1 MSIKIVHL
9 FHFQAS
15 HWFKC
20 SCKACSNNW
29 LMFSKLPRD
38 YLKLPGTHFKYKR
51 CNRKELQKDVDRIKR
66 RIQAV
71 VNKAAQAA
79 IAPPDPIASESQP
92 GLEVAAK
99 MFYDWSNLLSELLY
113 VPGHRDFVNI
123 RRGIKNCLWLHPGST
138 NVVKVKEDDALR
150 KTKVKYRESENKIIP
165 VVSDQSTKSK

>member
-1 MSIKIVHL
+1 
-9 FHFQAS
+9 
-15 HWFKC
+15 
-20 SCKACSNNW
+20 
-29 LMFSKLPRD
+29 MFSKLPRE

-79 IAPPDPIASESQP
+79 TSPSDLASLEEQP
-92 GLEVAAK
+92 TLEVAVK
-99 MFYDWSNLLSELLY
+99 MYYDWSNLLSELLY
-113 VPGHRDFVNI
+113 VPGHRDFVNV

-150 KTKVKYRESENKIIP
+150 KTKSKYRDSGKQVIP
-165 VVSDQSTKSK
+165 VVASQNTKK

>member
-1 MSIKIVHL
+1 
-9 FHFQAS
+9 
-15 HWFKC
+15 
-20 SCKACSNNW
+20 
-29 LMFSKLPRD
+29 MFSKLPRE

-79 IAPPDPIASESQP
+79 TSPSDLPSLEEQP
-92 GLEVAAK
+92 TLEVAVK
-99 MFYDWSNLLSELLY
+99 MYYDWSNLLSELLY
-113 VPGHRDFVNI
+113 VPGHRDFVNV

-150 KTKVKYRESENKIIP
+150 KTKSKYRDSGKQVIP
-165 VVSDQSTKSK
+165 VVSGQNIKK

>member
-1 MSIKIVHL
+1 
-9 FHFQAS
+9 
-15 HWFKC
+15 
-20 SCKACSNNW
+20 
-29 LMFSKLPRD
+29 MFSKLPRE

-79 IAPPDPIASESQP
+79 TSPKDLASLEEQP
-92 GLEVAAK
+92 TLEVAVK
-99 MFYDWSNLLSELLY
+99 MYYDWSNLLSELLY
-113 VPGHRDFVNI
+113 VPGHRDFVNV

-150 KTKVKYRESENKIIP
+150 KTKSKYRDSGKQVIP
-165 VVSDQSTKSK
+165 VVASQNTKK

>member
-1 MSIKIVHL
+1 
-9 FHFQAS
+9 
-15 HWFKC
+15 
-20 SCKACSNNW
+20 
-29 LMFSKLPRD
+29 MFSKLPRE

-79 IAPPDPIASESQP
+79 TSPKDLASLEEQP
-92 GLEVAAK
+92 TLEVAVK
-99 MFYDWSNLLSELLY
+99 MYYDWSNLLSELLY
-113 VPGHRDFVNI
+113 VPGHRDFVNV

-150 KTKVKYRESENKIIP
+150 KTKSKYRNSEQKVVP
-165 VVSDQSTKSK
+165 VVSGQNIKK

>member
-1 MSIKIVHL
+1 
-9 FHFQAS
+9 
-15 HWFKC
+15 
-20 SCKACSNNW
+20 
-29 LMFSKLPRD
+29 MFSKLPRE

-79 IAPPDPIASESQP
+79 TSPKDLASLEEQP
-92 GLEVAAK
+92 TLEVAVK
-99 MFYDWSNLLSELLY
+99 MYYDWSNLLSELLY
-113 VPGHRDFVNI
+113 VPGHRDFVNV

-150 KTKVKYRESENKIIP
+150 KTKSKYRDSGKQVIP
-165 VVSDQSTKSK
+165 VVASQNT

>member
-1 MSIKIVHL
+1 
-9 FHFQAS
+9 
-15 HWFKC
+15 
-20 SCKACSNNW
+20 
-29 LMFSKLPRD
+29 MFSKLPRE

-79 IAPPDPIASESQP
+79 TSPSDLASLEEQP
-92 GLEVAAK
+92 TLEVAVK
-99 MFYDWSNLLSELLY
+99 MYYDWSNLLSELLY
-113 VPGHRDFVNI
+113 VPGHRDFVNV

-150 KTKVKYRESENKIIP
+150 KTKSKYRDSGKQVIP
-165 VVSDQSTKSK
+165 VVSGQNIKK

>member
-1 MSIKIVHL
+1 
-9 FHFQAS
+9 
-15 HWFKC
+15 
-20 SCKACSNNW
+20 
-29 LMFSKLPRD
+29 MFSKLPRE

-79 IAPPDPIASESQP
+79 TLPSDLPSLEEQP
-92 GLEVAAK
+92 TLEVAVK
-99 MFYDWSNLLSELLY
+99 MYYDWSNLLSELLY
-113 VPGHRDFVNI
+113 VPGHRDFVNV

-150 KTKVKYRESENKIIP
+150 KTKSKYRDSGKQVIP
-165 VVSDQSTKSK
+165 VVSGQNIKK

>member
-1 MSIKIVHL
+1 
-9 FHFQAS
+9 
-15 HWFKC
+15 
-20 SCKACSNNW
+20 
-29 LMFSKLPRD
+29 MFSKLPRE

-79 IAPPDPIASESQP
+79 TSPKDLASLEEQP
-92 GLEVAAK
+92 TLEVAVK
-99 MFYDWSNLLSELLY
+99 MYYDWSNLLSELLY
-113 VPGHRDFVNI
+113 VPGHRDFVNV

-150 KTKVKYRESENKIIP
+150 KTKSKYRDSGKQVIP
-165 VVSDQSTKSK
+165 VVASQNTKSK